1 MQIKNIMKKGKN
13 FVETNATD
21 IFKAAKLAKDIGCD
35 YFEVK
40 PSFDPF
46 HFLND
51 TSELMANI
59 IKEELYK
66 SAPLEDENFKII
78 SPYTLNKTMEGEK
91 KQIKDYSRCLTAE
104 MRTVLSPSGAY
115 VCPYHRGNTNLKIG
129 DPNKESLKEIWYGK
143 TRKEIMKTLDPRKHC
158 EFHCIRHNTNKVLEE
173 FFDKSPT
180 KEVVEKEYD
189 RFV

>member
-1 MQIKNIMKKGKN
+1 M
-13 FVETNATD
+13 A
-21 IFKAAKLAKDIGCD
+21 D

-51 TSELMANI
+51 TSKLMANI
-59 IKEELYK
+59 IKEEIEK
-66 SAPLEDENFKII
+66 CAPLIDEKFKII
-78 SPYTLNKTMEGEK
+78 SPYTLEKTLEGEK

-129 DPNKESLKEIWYGK
+129 DPNIQSFSEIWHGK
-143 TRKEIMKTLDPRKHC
+143 TRKEIMEKLDPRKHC
-158 EFHCIRHNTNKVLEE
+158 EFHCIRHNTNKVLEKIYE
-173 FFDKSPT
+173 NKKFEDET
-180 KEVVEKEYD
+180 VDEYD
-189 RFV
+189 RFI